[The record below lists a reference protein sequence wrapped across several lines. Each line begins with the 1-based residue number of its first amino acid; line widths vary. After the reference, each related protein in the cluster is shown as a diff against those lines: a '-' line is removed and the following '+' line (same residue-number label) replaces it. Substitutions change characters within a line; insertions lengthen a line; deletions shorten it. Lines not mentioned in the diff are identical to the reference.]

1 MSDTDGVSE
10 DPRYDSVMD
19 GYMSEDG
26 LYARNH
32 AQVKY
37 SRSVGRHL
45 RGSGFQRNGEKD
57 CRKRLFPLRK
67 HVPIWG
73 LKGNFIARYSGAAF
87 SIIRPAQAWKGD
99 ECVCDLS

>member
-45 RGSGFQRNGEKD
+45 RESFFQGCDGKDCGEKT
-57 CRKRLFPLRK
+57 
-67 HVPIWG
+67 VP
-73 LKGNFIARYSGAAF
+73 FVRT
-87 SIIRPAQAWKGD
+87 
-99 ECVCDLS
+99 

>member
-45 RGSGFQRNGEKD
+45 RGIFFRDVMEKIVE
-57 CRKRLFPLRK
+57 KRLSLLYVRKCPSEVQKEVPSLPFSSNARHHSAGRSLR
-67 HVPIWG
+67 
-73 LKGNFIARYSGAAF
+73 R
-87 SIIRPAQAWKGD
+87 
-99 ECVCDLS
+99 C